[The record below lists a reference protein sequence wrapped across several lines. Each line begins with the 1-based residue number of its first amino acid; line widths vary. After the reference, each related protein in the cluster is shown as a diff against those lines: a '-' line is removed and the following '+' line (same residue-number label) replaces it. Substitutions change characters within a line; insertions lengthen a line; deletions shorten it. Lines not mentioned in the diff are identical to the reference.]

1 MGKKS
6 IGLYIVAFIITIWV
20 LFPIAW
26 MVNSSVQDEFT
37 LHTVPPKYFP
47 TLPVQF
53 SNYYYLFNIGAL
65 YKLRAASTSSVN
77 SSAPTAG
84 GTYAGILPVAAGIL
98 PQGLR
103 NSVIAAASIVV
114 INTALASLAAYAF
127 ARIRFRGN
135 FQLFFFTLV
144 TRLFPAV
151 AIVIPTYLII
161 KTLGLLDSV
170 LSLILVYSALTL
182 PFSTWIIWSYL
193 ISIPVD
199 IEDAARLD
207 GYSRLEVFR
216 KIVLPIIKPALMAAA
231 LFSFMT
237 AYSEFFFAFNLTQTP
252 ASQTAPV
259 VIGIMV
265 GNPNV
270 PVGMLSAA
278 AVTILIPPVVVLI
291 AFRKYLLGGLL
302 RGAVK

>member
-1 MGKKS
+1 VGKKV
-6 IGLYIVAFIITIWV
+6 IGLYVAAIVMSIWV

-26 MVNSSVQDEFT
+26 MVNSSLQDELT
-37 LHTVPPKYFP
+37 LHNVPPKYFP
-47 TLPVQF
+47 TPPVQV

-65 YKLRAASTSSVN
+65 YKLRAASTSSIS

-84 GTYAGILPVAAGIL
+84 GTYAGILPVAAGLL

-103 NSVIAAASIVV
+103 NSVIAASAVV
-114 INTALASLAAYAF
+114 VLNMAFASLGAYAF

-161 KTLGLLDSV
+161 KTFGLLDS
-170 LSLILVYSALTL
+170 LGSLVLVYSALTF
-182 PFSTWIIWSYL
+182 PFSAWIIWSYL
-193 ISIPVD
+193 LTIPVD

-207 GYSRLEVFR
+207 GYSRFEVFR
-216 KIVLPIIKPALMAAA
+216 KVVLPVIRPALMAAS

-259 VIGIMV
+259 IIGIMV

-270 PVGMLSAA
+270 PIGMLTSA
-278 AVTILIPPVVVLI
+278 AVTILIPPVLVLVF
-291 AFRKYLLGGLL
+291 FRRYLLGGLL

>member
-1 MGKKS
+1 MQKKV
-6 IGLYIVAFIITIWV
+6 IGFYVAAIIITIWV
-20 LFPIAW
+20 LFPIVW
-26 MVNSSVQDEFT
+26 TINSSVQDETT
-37 LHTVPPKYFP
+37 LHSVPPKYFP
-47 TLPVQF
+47 TPPVIT
-53 SNYYYLFNIGAL
+53 SNYYYLFNIAAL
-65 YKLRAASTSSVN
+65 YHARAAAASGN
-77 SSAPTAG
+77 ASAPTAG
-84 GTYAGILPVAAGIL
+84 GTYQGIVPIDAGIL

-103 NSVIAAASIVV
+103 NSVIVSSSVVV
-114 INTALASLAAYAF
+114 INMALASLAAYAF

-151 AIVIPTYLII
+151 AIIIPTYII
-161 KTLGLLDSV
+161 IRSLGLLDTV
-170 LSLILVYSALTL
+170 GALILVYSALTL

-193 ISIPVD
+193 LTVPED

-207 GYSRLEVFR
+207 GYSRMAVFR
-216 KIVLPIIKPALMAAA
+216 KIVFPIIKPPLMTAA

-237 AYSEFFFAFNLTQTP
+237 SYSEFFFAFNLTKTT

-265 GNPNV
+265 GNPFV
-270 PVGMLSAA
+270 PVGMLTAA
-278 AVTILIPPVVVLI
+278 AVTIMIPPVAVLI
-291 AFRKYLLGGLL
+291 VFRKYLLGGLL